1 MIEQVKNIAY
11 KASDAILEVYKKVDP
26 QVKYKKDDS
35 PVTEADEIS
44 NEVIINGLKAISSL
58 PILTEEA
65 EIPYEQRKAW
75 NQFWLVDP
83 LDGTKDFLVKNNQ
96 FTVNIALVEANRPI
110 LGVVLIPAEGLC
122 YWAEKGKGAYKNGEK
137 IYNNST
143 RTELIGS
150 DSNFHSTEETKAY
163 YARHKVNNIKRYG
176 SALKFCK
183 LAEGE
188 IDLYARLNGTMEW
201 DTAAGHIIMNEAG
214 CKIIDVETNSQLIYN
229 KESLVNNHFI
239 ACRQDIACNIFQAA

>member
-1 MIEQVKNIAY
+1 LIEKVKQIAY

-26 QVKYKKDDS
+26 QVKYKKDES
-35 PVTEADEIS
+35 PVTEADIFS
-44 NEVIINGLKAISSL
+44 HKIILDGLKQISDY
-58 PILTEEA
+58 PILSEEA
-65 EIPYEQRKAW
+65 EISYEERKNW
-75 NQFWLVDP
+75 NKFWLVDP

-96 FTVNIALVEANRPI
+96 FTVNIALIENHKPI
-110 LGVVLIPAEGLC
+110 LGLVLIPAENLC
-122 YWAEKGKGAYKNGEK
+122 YTAEKDKGAYKNGEK
-137 IYNNST
+137 IYNASI

-150 DSNFHSTEETKAY
+150 DSNFHSTEETKAF
-163 YARHKVNNIKRYG
+163 YAKYNVENIKRYG

-214 CKIIDVETNSQLIYN
+214 CKIIDVETKNEIVYN
-229 KESLVNNHFI
+229 RACLVNNHFI
-239 ACRQDIACNIFQAA
+239 ASRNNLNFF